1 MLQQNFYNE
10 GNRYLKWINKNIYKT
25 LITIDLVTLLLPF
38 LILINKNIAY
48 ITAFIVYTILFIIK
62 YTKKRKTQV
71 KIDLVYTFRIKRLLF
86 TTIIIYIIFLL
97 CYFQFIN
104 NDYILLPSFYK
115 EHFHSKNA
123 GTTSSQK
130 LKNATPSHESEVLVA
145 QSYST
150 QQSHVL

>member
-104 NDYILLPSFYK
+104 NDYILLI
-115 EHFHSKNA
+115 
-123 GTTSSQK
+123 
-130 LKNATPSHESEVLVA
+130 VL
-145 QSYST
+145 SMLMMIFT
-150 QQSHVL
+150 INIKH